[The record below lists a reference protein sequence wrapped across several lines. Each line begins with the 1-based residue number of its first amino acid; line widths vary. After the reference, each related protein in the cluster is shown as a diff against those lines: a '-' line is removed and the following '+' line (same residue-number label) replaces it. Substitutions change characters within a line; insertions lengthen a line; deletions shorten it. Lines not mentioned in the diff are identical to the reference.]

1 MISWRQKPT
10 KFVNMDQTY
19 SLPNLPTRDHREE
32 LKQEPQDHPT
42 PEPTSTSAVLSLQE
56 QLDQLQLKEA
66 SPSQTKPVNYKAD

>member
-10 KFVNMDQTY
+10 KFVNMDQTD

-42 PEPTSTSAVLSLQE
+42 PEPTSDSAVLSLEE
-56 QLDQLQLKEA
+56 QLEMLQLKEA
-66 SPSQTKPVNYKAD
+66 SPSLSQPANYKAD